1 MTIDTEAYTIDIYAD
16 GADYEGILE
25 LAKNPLIKGFT
36 TNPTLMKQAGITNY
50 ELFAHDII
58 SALKLRRPDTNIS
71 LEVFADDHA
80 EMYEQAKKIA
90 SWGARSE
97 YDVYVKI
104 PVMNTLG
111 ETCYGVI
118 EKLSKEGVKVNV
130 TAIFTPQQTDYVLNA
145 LDNKTP
151 AIVSVFAGRIAD
163 AGVDPEIKMTQCM
176 RKQFEHPR
184 PHAKFLWA
192 STREVYNLFQ
202 AQRLGCDIITMTHDQ
217 IKKLKNVG
225 KDLEQFSRETVQMFY
240 NDAVAS
246 GFRID

>member
-1 MTIDTEAYTIDIYAD
+1 MIEDIDIYAD
-16 GADYEGILE
+16 GADYEGILKFAE
-25 LAKNPLIKGFT
+25 NLSIKGFT
-36 TNPTLMKQAGITNY
+36 TNPTLMKQAGIKNY

-71 LEVFADDHA
+71 LEVFADDHG
-80 EMYEQAKKIA
+80 EMYSQAKKIA
-90 SWGARSE
+90 AWGADAN

-111 ETCYGVI
+111 GTSYGVI

-130 TAIFTPQQTDYVLNA
+130 TAIFTPDQTTRVLQS

-151 AIVSVFAGRIAD
+151 SIISIFAGRIAD
-163 AGVDPEIKMTQCM
+163 AGVDPEWKMTECM
-176 RKQFEHPR
+176 RRRFEHPR

-192 STREVYNLFQ
+192 STREVFNLFQ
-202 AQRLGCDIITMTHDQ
+202 AARIGCDIITMTHDHL
-217 IKKLKNVG
+217 KKMGNIG
-225 KDLEQFSRETVQMFY
+225 KDLTQFSQETVQMFY

>member
-1 MTIDTEAYTIDIYAD
+1 MINNIDIYAD
-16 GADYEGILE
+16 GADYEGILKF
-25 LAKNPLIKGFT
+25 ADNKDIKGFT
-36 TNPTLMKQAGITNY
+36 TNPTLMKQAGIKNY

-71 LEVFADDHA
+71 LEVFADDHG
-80 EMYEQAKKIA
+80 EMYSQAKKIS
-90 SWGARSE
+90 SWGTEAD

-111 ETCYGVI
+111 ESSYGLI
-118 EKLSKEGVKVNV
+118 EKLSNEGIKVNV
-130 TAIFTPQQTDYVLNA
+130 TAIFTPEQTARVLQSLN
-145 LDNKTP
+145 NKTD

-163 AGVDPEIKMTQCM
+163 AGVDPEWKMTECM
-176 RKQFEHPR
+176 RKQFEYPR

-192 STREVYNLFQ
+192 STREVFNLIQ
-202 AQRLGCDIITMTHDQ
+202 AERVGCDIITMTHEHL
-217 IKKLKNVG
+217 KKMGNLG

-240 NDAVAS
+240 NDATAS